1 MKIYL
6 LLILSVIA
14 LNSYGQT
21 PNLFPNLLLSS
32 PYPEAGQKITISYSG
47 KLAKEGTKITCYNRN
62 LSTFY
67 FETKVI
73 PCKIVDNQL
82 IGTFTLPD
90 SASFF
95 AFKIE
100 NKKETDNNDGNG
112 FGFNVYKNE
121 KPIKKTFLT
130 EGFYMDLNK
139 YLFGENYDP
148 EKALSLL
155 EKEYKINPEL
165 RNSTFGSFVT
175 ALSKIPSRKIEAI
188 NLAKINLEEIL
199 NSGKN
204 EKNSLRYINLIA
216 GNNNKVA
223 DSLKAL
229 FIEKYPT
236 GVAAFFKKYNGL
248 LNFRHSQPDTALI
261 IYDSIKN
268 GFPNLDLFYKRLI
281 VAELMEIYAFKNDSL
296 NFKKSLSQYYND
308 FNYQNTYE
316 FIGWQLNES
325 AGRLSNSP
333 KNLDLAKLVTEK
345 SIEAHLKHDTLSTI
359 YGNTLDTYAT
369 ILFKLGKKEQAL
381 ATQRKAVNLM
391 NYTIV
396 GKNQKLIEYLIAN
409 RQFEEAKLKAKE
421 FLVEKLTN
429 AKIDSL
435 YVVAS
440 KETNS
445 QELDSEY
452 LTGKEN
458 AEVDFAKNI
467 KDKLIDIAAPNFE
480 LKDLNGKT
488 VKLSDLRGNIVIL
501 DFWATWCGP
510 CIKGFPAMKKTMY
523 DLKDQSVKFLFI
535 DTYES
540 DDKSITNEAELLKR
554 IKKTLSNKQVNE
566 FVVLLDQ
573 LKNNYYEATGSYNV
587 QSIPAKFIIDK
598 NGRIRY
604 KSTGFSTDEN
614 LIKELKTVVKMISK

>member
-1 MKIYL
+1 MKTAL
-6 LLILSVIA
+6 FLILSIVA
-14 LNSYGQT
+14 LNSYGQAPT
-21 PNLFPNLLLSS
+21 LLLSS
-32 PYPEAGQKITISYSG
+32 LYPEAGQKITISYSG
-47 KLAKEGTKITCYNRN
+47 KLAKEGTKITCFNRN
-62 LSTFY
+62 WSTFY

-73 PCKIVDNQL
+73 PCKMIDNQL
-82 IGTFTLPD
+82 IGTYTIPD
-90 SASFF
+90 STTFF
-95 AFKIE
+95 AFKVE
-100 NKKETDNNDGNG
+100 NKKEIDNNDGNG
-112 FGFNVYKNE
+112 FGFNIYKNG

-130 EGFYMDLNK
+130 EGNYMDLNK
-139 YLFGENYDP
+139 YLFNENYDP
-148 EKALSLL
+148 EKALNLF
-155 EKEYKINPEL
+155 EKEYQINPEL
-165 RNSTFGSFVT
+165 RNNTFGSFIS

-248 LNFRHSQPDTALI
+248 INFRRSQPDTALI

-296 NFKKSLSQYYND
+296 NLKKSLSQYYND
-308 FNYQNTYE
+308 FSYQNTYE
-316 FIGWQLNES
+316 FIGWQLNET

-333 KNLDLAKLVTEK
+333 KNLDLAKLVAEK
-345 SIEAHLKHDTLSTI
+345 SIEAHLKHDSLSTT
-359 YGNTLDTYAT
+359 YGNSLDTYAK
-369 ILFKLGKKEQAL
+369 ILFKLGAKEKAL
-381 ATQRKAVNLM
+381 TTQRKAVNLM
-391 NYTIV
+391 TYTNV
-396 GKNQKLIEYLIAN
+396 GKNQKLVEYLIAN
-409 RQFEEAKLKAKE
+409 GHFDEAKRKAKE
-421 FLVEKLTN
+421 FLVENLTN

-435 YVVAS
+435 YLVAS
-440 KETNS
+440 SATNS
-445 QELDSEY
+445 IVVDTNYSSI
-452 LTGKEN
+452 KEN
-458 AEVDFAKNI
+458 YDADFIKKIKNN
-467 KDKLIDIAAPNFE
+467 LINIAASDFE

-488 VKLSDLRGNIVIL
+488 IKLSDFRGNIVIL

-510 CIKGFPAMKKTMY
+510 CIKGFPAMKKAMY
-523 DLKDQSVKFLFI
+523 ELKEQPVKFLFI

-540 DDKSITNEAELLKR
+540 DDKTITNNTELLMR
-554 IKKTLSNKQVNE
+554 IKKTLNNKQVNE

-573 LKNNYYEATGSYNV
+573 LKNNYYDATESYNV
-587 QSIPAKFIIDK
+587 SSIPAKIIIDK
-598 NGRIRY
+598 DGRIRY

-614 LIKELKTVVKMISK
+614 LIKELKAVVQLISE